1 MAEQLLS
8 GFSQKLVN
16 VTTATTTS
24 GVLGAAFALPNA
36 DSYAFI
42 LDVGTITGTSPT
54 FDVELEMSPDGGTT
68 YYAWARFAQVTAAAV
83 RRLVIQPIQGRG
95 EAGSEAAI
103 TTHGT
108 NSALSANA
116 PMVTNFAGGTAAV
129 FQFYCSVGG
138 TSPSAATIKI
148 WVVAQPRATAV

>member
-1 MAEQLLS
+1 MAENLLS
-8 GFSQKLVN
+8 GYSKSLVS
-16 VTTATTTS
+16 ATTVAAS
-24 GVLGAAFALPNA
+24 GVLGSAFALPNA

-42 LDVGTITGTSPT
+42 LDVGTVTGTSPT
-54 FDVELEMSPDGGTT
+54 FDIELEMSPDGGTT
-68 YYAWARFAQVTAAAV
+68 YYAWARFAQVTATGQ

-95 EAGSEAAI
+95 EAGSEGAI

-108 NSALSANA
+108 GALNANA

-129 FQFYCSVGG
+129 FQFYVTVGG
-138 TSPSAATIKI
+138 TSPSAATVKI